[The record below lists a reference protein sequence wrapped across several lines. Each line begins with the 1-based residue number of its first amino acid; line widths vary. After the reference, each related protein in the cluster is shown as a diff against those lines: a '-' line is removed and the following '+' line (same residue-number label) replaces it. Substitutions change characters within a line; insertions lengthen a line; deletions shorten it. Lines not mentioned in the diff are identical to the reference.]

1 MQLVT
6 TYELA
11 GRSDGELS
19 QLFTMATEML
29 ATSIAETAA
38 RRNALATLE
47 NIGHVRSAQ
56 RLES

>member
-11 GRSDGELS
+11 GRTDGELS
-19 QLFTMATEML
+19 QLFMVATDML

-47 NIGHVRSAQ
+47 NIRHTRMAQ
-56 RLES
+56 RLEP